1 MDELILLLILGF
13 IILIFL
19 LSFRNQWVIVA
30 NSYPSSQ
37 LSSSIS
43 SNKQNVPIP
52 TDSNNAEPSPPC
64 INKLCCSKT
73 TFGCCSDNISTK
85 FDSIGTNCL

>member
-1 MDELILLLILGF
+1 MDEFILLLILGF

-19 LSFRNQWVIVA
+19 LSFRNQWVIVS
-30 NSYPSSQ
+30 NSSPSSQ

-52 TDSNNAEPSPPC
+52 THSNNAEPSPPC
-64 INKLCCSKT
+64 INKFCCSKS
-73 TFGCCSDNISTK
+73 TFGCCNDNVSTK
-85 FDSIGTNCL
+85 FDSIGTNCF